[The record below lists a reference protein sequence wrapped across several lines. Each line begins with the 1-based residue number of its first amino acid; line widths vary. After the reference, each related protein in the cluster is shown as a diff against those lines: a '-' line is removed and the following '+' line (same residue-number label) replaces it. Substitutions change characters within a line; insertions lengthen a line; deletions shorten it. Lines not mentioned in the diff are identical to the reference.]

1 MSKTL
6 LCVSLTAETIE
17 ETLTSLHAPTRAF
30 DVAEVRLDYWEKGDI
45 QLFRGKS
52 RMSPFSRLL
61 EGRPCPVI
69 ITCRPVR
76 EGGRWAGDE
85 GRRIALLEEADR
97 LGADFVDVEL
107 EALPRFRRQGKGR
120 IIVSYHNFEETPAE
134 IAAIAS
140 RMEHAEADIV
150 KVATVARSL
159 RDNLAIFR
167 VLKAA
172 RKPTI
177 AVTMGEH
184 GHVSRVLGPKF
195 GAFLVYAAPEA
206 GREAAPGQVP
216 VRDMLD
222 LYGFRRIGPATRV
235 YGVIANPVAHS
246 MSPAIHNAAFQ
257 HCGVNAVYLPFRVD
271 DPADFIPAYKELPV
285 EGYSVTIPHKE
296 AVIPLLD
303 EVQPLA
309 RRIGAVNTI
318 VMRDGRLCGSNTDWS
333 AAVAAIASGVGQRES
348 LAGRTVLLLGAG
360 GASRAIAFGL
370 AERGCR
376 VVIANRTHERAV
388 KLAADVGCEAIP
400 LSDIG
405 SVAYDILVN
414 GTSLGMR
421 PRVDDT
427 PLDASLLRPGTLVF
441 DSVYNPLETRLL
453 REARAAGCRAV
464 DGLEMFV
471 NQAVQQF
478 ELWTRLPAPR
488 ALMRS
493 VVESRLRR

>member
-1 MSKTL
+1 VSKTL
-6 LCVSLTAETIE
+6 LCVSLTAETTE
-17 ETLTSLHAPTRAF
+17 ETLASLHAPTRAF
-30 DVAEVRLDYWEKGDI
+30 DVAELRLDYTREPDV
-45 QLFRGKS
+45 R
-52 RMSPFSRLL
+52 RLL
-61 EGRPCPVI
+61 DGRPCPVI
-69 ITCRPVR
+69 VTNRPVR

-107 EALPRFRRQGKGR
+107 DALPRFRRQGKAR
-120 IIVSYHNFEETPAE
+120 LIVSYHNFEETPAD

-140 RMEHAEADIV
+140 RIEHTEADIV
-150 KVATVARSL
+150 KIATQAKSL

-167 VLKAA
+167 LLRVA

-195 GAFLVYAAPEA
+195 GAFLVFASLEA

-216 VRDMLD
+216 VADLLG

-257 HCGVNAVYLPFRVD
+257 HAGLDAVYLPFRVD
-271 DPADFIPAYKELPV
+271 SPADFIPAFRELPV

-296 AVIPLLD
+296 TVIPLLD
-303 EVQPLA
+303 EVEPLA

-318 VMRDGRLCGSNTDWS
+318 VRRDGRLCGSNTDWS
-333 AAVAAIASGVGQRES
+333 AAVGAVTGGLPEGDS
-348 LAGRTVLLLGAG
+348 LAGKSVLLLGAG
-360 GASRAIAFGL
+360 GAARAMAFGL
-370 AERGCR
+370 AERGAR

-388 KLAADVGCEAIP
+388 RLAAEVGCAAVP
-400 LSDIG
+400 LDAAG

-414 GTSLGMR
+414 GTSLGMH
-421 PRVDDT
+421 PRVDET
-427 PLDASLLRPGTLVF
+427 PLDAARLRPGALVF
-441 DSVYNPLETRLL
+441 DSVYNPPETRLL
-453 REARAAGCRAV
+453 REARAAGCRTV
-464 DGLEMFV
+464 NGLEMFV
-471 NQAVQQF
+471 NQAVEQF
-478 ELWTRLPAPR
+478 ELWTGLPAPR
-488 ALMRS
+488 AFMRS

>member
-1 MSKTL
+1 MSHTL
-6 LCVSLTAETIE
+6 LCVSLTTETAEQ
-17 ETLTSLHAPTRAF
+17 TLAALHAPSRAF
-30 DVAEVRLDYWEKGDI
+30 DVAEVRLDYVRDPDV
-45 QLFRGKS
+45 R
-52 RMSPFSRLL
+52 RLL

-85 GRRIALLEEADR
+85 GQRIELLEEADR

-107 EALPRFRRQGKGR
+107 EALPRFRRQGRAR
-120 IIVSYHNFEETPAE
+120 IIVSYHNFQETPAE
-134 IAAIAS
+134 IEAIAS

-150 KVATVARSL
+150 KVATHARSL
-159 RDNLAIFR
+159 LDNLAAFR
-167 VLKAA
+167 VLRAA

-177 AVTMGEH
+177 AVMMGEH

-235 YGVIANPVAHS
+235 HGVIANPVAHS
-246 MSPAIHNAAFQ
+246 MSPAIHNAAFRE
-257 HCGVNAVYLPFRVD
+257 CGVDAVYLPFRVD
-271 DPADFIPAYKELPV
+271 DPAGFIPAFRELPV
-285 EGYSVTIPHKE
+285 EGYSVTIPHKQ

-318 VMRDGRLCGSNTDWS
+318 VRRDGRLCGSNADWS
-333 AAVAAIASGVGQRES
+333 AAVKAIESGLQEGEA
-348 LAGRTVLLLGAG
+348 LEGKTVLLLGAG
-360 GASRAIAFGL
+360 GAARAMAFGL
-370 AERGCR
+370 AERGAS
-376 VVIANRTHERAV
+376 VAIANRTHDRAV
-388 KLAADVGCEAIP
+388 RLAAEVGCEAIP
-400 LSDIG
+400 LSSVG

-414 GTSLGMR
+414 GTSLGMH
-421 PRVDDT
+421 PGVEET
-427 PLDASLLRPGTLVF
+427 PLHASLLRREALVF

-453 REARAAGCRAV
+453 REARAAGCRTV
-464 DGLEMFV
+464 NGLEMFV
-471 NQAVQQF
+471 NQAVEQF

-488 ALMRS
+488 AL
-493 VVESRLRR
+493 